1 MPALKYRVTRT
12 DDEDRKGEGLLR
24 KGKSELGAVLS
35 GADTL
40 VEIEV
45 WANERVKSFAVI
57 GDISCGTSLGVIG

>member
-24 KGKSELGAVLS
+24 KRKSELAAVLA

-45 WANERVKSFAVI
+45 WANERDKRSP
-57 GDISCGTSLGVIG
+57 

>member
-1 MPALKYRVTRT
+1 MPALKYRVTQT

-24 KGKSELGAVLS
+24 KGKSELAAVLS
-35 GADTL
+35 GVDTL